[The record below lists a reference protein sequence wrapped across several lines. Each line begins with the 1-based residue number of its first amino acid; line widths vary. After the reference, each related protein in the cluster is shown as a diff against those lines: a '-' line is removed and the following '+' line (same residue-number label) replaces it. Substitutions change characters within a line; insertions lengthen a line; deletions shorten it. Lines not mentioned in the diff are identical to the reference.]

1 MKRSFLLLKK
11 YRTTLLVL
19 VILVLSVIIFCD
31 WKIKS
36 ASAPFLYSEL
46 KDVPEFNTALLLGTS
61 SKRKNGDPNPYFY
74 HRIDACVE
82 LYKAG
87 KIATLVISGD
97 NSTKYY
103 NEPETMRKELLK
115 RGVPDSI
122 IKLDFAGLR
131 TLDSVLRM
139 RDVFGK
145 TTFLVVSQKFHNERA
160 IYLARHHGLNV
171 RGYNAGGVE
180 GFSGLKTQS
189 REKFARVKVFV
200 DLMFGVDAKHKK

>member
-1 MKRSFLLLKK
+1 LKKLFFLLKK
-11 YRTTLLVL
+11 YRIVLLVL
-19 VILVLSVIIFCD
+19 IIFILSVIIFCD
-31 WKIKS
+31 WKITTEAK
-36 ASAPFLYSEL
+36 PFIYSEL
-46 KDVPEFNTALLLGTS
+46 SEVPQGNTAVLLGTS
-61 SKRKNGDPNPYFY
+61 NKRKNGDPNPYFY

-160 IYLARHHGLNV
+160 IYLAKHHGLNV
-171 RGYNAGGVE
+171 MGYNAGGVE
-180 GFSGLKTQS
+180 GFSGLKTQF